1 MNVFPKKIMLLG
13 SGELGRE
20 VAIAAKRIGC
30 YVIACDRY
38 ENAPAM
44 QIADQFVVLNMN
56 NGTELKKAIYEGGS
70 SIKDFNNTKGK
81 KGNFQQFFNVYDREG
96 EICTRPNCMGK
107 IIRIKISNRSTFFC
121 GKCQK

>member
-1 MNVFPKKIMLLG
+1 MNQKFISGLGNIYVNEAIFLSKMSPKLRANEISNDQISSLILNIKKI
-13 SGELGRE
+13 
-20 VAIAAKRIGC
+20 
-30 YVIACDRY
+30 
-38 ENAPAM
+38 
-44 QIADQFVVLNMN
+44 
-56 NGTELKKAIYEGGS
+56 LKKAIYEGGS

-107 IIRIKISNRSTFFC
+107 IIRIRISNRSTFFC